1 MRKKLFSFILLVS
14 AFLAFFTF
22 GHKNT
27 AAASDKLNVVTTLDF
42 YGETAKAVLGDHGTV
57 TSLITSPNVDPH
69 DFEATTKTAKIVS
82 KADLVIYN
90 GAGRSEEHTSELQS
104 QR

>member
-69 DFEATTKTAKIVS
+69 YFEDTTKTAKFVS
-82 KADLVIYN
+82 KADLFIYN
-90 GAGRSEEHTSELQS
+90 GACYDNWVK
-104 QR
+104 